1 MNSAINLIENN
12 ELKIAFKAA
21 LLEIL
26 EERRDLFSDIIQ
38 EVIEDIAFSNAIKE
52 GETSET
58 ISRSPC
64 VITLEPDVQA
74 YFPDSETVNAT
85 LRALIRL
92 IPTT

>member
-26 EERRDLFSDIIQ
+26 EEHRDLFSNIIQ
-38 EVIEDIAFSNAIKE
+38 EVMEDMAFSNAIKE

-58 ISRSPC
+58 ISRNE
-64 VITLEPDVQA
+64 VFKFLEGK
-74 YFPDSETVNAT
+74 
-85 LRALIRL
+85 
-92 IPTT
+92 